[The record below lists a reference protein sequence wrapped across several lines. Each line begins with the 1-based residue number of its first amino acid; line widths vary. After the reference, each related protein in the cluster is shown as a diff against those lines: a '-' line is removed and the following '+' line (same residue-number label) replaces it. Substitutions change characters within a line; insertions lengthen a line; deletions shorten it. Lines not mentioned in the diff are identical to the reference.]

1 MYSLHDEEDDNA
13 DQRETDQSSCGSTLM
28 QRIAGAHQQTRTDDA
43 CEYLVNT
50 KYMKQSERRLTSN
63 SDHL

>member
-13 DQRETDQSSCGSTLM
+13 DERETDQSSRGSTLM

-43 CEYLVNT
+43 CEYFNQQQVHKT
-50 KYMKQSERRLTSN
+50 MRAQA
-63 SDHL
+63 HLQ